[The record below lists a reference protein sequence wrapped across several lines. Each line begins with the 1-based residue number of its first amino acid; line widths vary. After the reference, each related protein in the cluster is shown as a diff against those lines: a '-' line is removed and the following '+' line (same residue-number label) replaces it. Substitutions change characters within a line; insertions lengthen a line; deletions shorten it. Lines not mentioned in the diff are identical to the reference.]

1 MFIEWE
7 NIFMPM
13 KVFGTSISDLI
24 RARNQKVRVKQ
35 ISTHTHDFY
44 NGHNHKDFVTING
57 MSKYNFPKIE
67 DGPGIIN
74 CLWFT
79 FSPLNMLEFIRFSKI
94 EGLQSLIL
102 KIYFDD
108 EQEPRVKTPIGDY
121 FGAGWGKYKKNSS
134 RSLYVGMTSGGY
146 YSHFPMPF
154 KKSAQVVIENIS
166 KKKCNAFYGQI
177 SYQTMPE
184 FTEDMLYFNALYR
197 KEDMKAEEDKPYII
211 LDNNNGPGHYVGV
224 MLSQQQKKLF
234 WLPIE
239 LPFKVKFFLPT
250 NLAFLEGNV
259 KFYIDGEK
267 ENSYESTGNE
277 DYFMGAWYY
286 NKGEFS
292 HLYHGLTYKKGK
304 KITSYRFHPETI
316 PYQKSIKVTV
326 NVGEFNEVPAFY
338 KSVTYWYSKT

>member
-1 MFIEWE
+1 M
-7 NIFMPM
+7 NLKIF
-13 KVFGTSISDLI
+13 KTGLSDLVY
-24 RARNQKVRVKQ
+24 ARNPSVKVKQ
-35 ISTHTHDFY
+35 ISTHSHEWY
-44 NGHNHKDFVTING
+44 NGHHHKDFVSIKG
-57 MSKYNFPKIE
+57 KSSFKFPKIE

-74 CLWFT
+74 CIWFT
-79 FSPLNMLEFIRFSKI
+79 FTPLNFIEFIKFSKI
-94 EGLQSLIL
+94 SGLQSIML

-108 EQEPRVKTPIGDY
+108 EEEPRVNTPIGDY
-121 FGAGWGKYKKNSS
+121 FGAGWGKYKKDSA

-154 KKSAQVVIENIS
+154 KKSAQIVIENTS
-166 KKKCNAFYGQI
+166 KRTCNAFYGQI
-177 SYQTMPE
+177 SYQTIPD
-184 FTEDMLYFNALYR
+184 FTDEMLYFNARYR
-197 KEDMKAEEDKPYII
+197 QEDMKANEDKPYTI
-211 LDNNNGPGHYVGV
+211 LEDSNGPGHYLGV
-224 MLSQQQKKLF
+224 MLSQQQKKLH

-239 LPFKVKFFLPT
+239 LPSIKKIKFYLPT

-259 KFYIDGEK
+259 KVYIDGEE

-292 HLYHGLTYKKGK
+292 HLYHGLVYKKGK
-304 KITSYRFHPETI
+304 RITSYRFHPETI

-326 NVGEFNEVPAFY
+326 NVGEFNEVAAFY